1 MRLQHIPKTDR
12 GLVRP
17 VNEDNLDSI
26 INAPGDYS
34 NIYIV
39 CDGMGGHVGGAK
51 ASQKK
56 LSAV

>member
-39 CDGMGGHVGGAK
+39 CDGMGGHVEE
-51 ASQKK
+51 QR
-56 LSAV
+56 LLR